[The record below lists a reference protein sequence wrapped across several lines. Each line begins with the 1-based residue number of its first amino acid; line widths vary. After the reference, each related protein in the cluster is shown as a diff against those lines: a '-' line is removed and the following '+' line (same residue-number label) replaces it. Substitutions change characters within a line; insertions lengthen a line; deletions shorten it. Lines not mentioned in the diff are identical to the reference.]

1 MGGSLTAYNVKITD
15 DASIVSR
22 TSEVLQCINS
32 LESQCV
38 ERWRNS
44 HSLRIPLKRQ
54 AVDCTDLIFSLYSL
68 FKIIGK
74 SLLLIGRSCLDRIYR
89 KAAIDEGRSK
99 IHYALEILESF
110 VCCCFF
116 MQSEF
121 SSIFLIEHSIPKGS
135 FAVRNGFV
143 SYLYV
148 I

>member
-1 MGGSLTAYNVKITD
+1 MPALSVERLRFYN
-15 DASIVSR
+15 AS
-22 TSEVLQCINS
+22 TPWKE
-32 LESQCV
+32 CV

-54 AVDCTDLIFSLYSL
+54 AVDCTDLIFPLYSL

-135 FAVRNGFV
+135 FAVRNGFA